1 MNVELPLRCP
11 LRGAWHTHIW
21 RQHRD
26 GQRCTHE
33 RRTTIARNMCTA
45 HRHGLAPCKRPELSH
60 GLSMHATVPTLPHA
74 TSARKASGARND
86 GVAATAF
93 ELPAAACSVCDMFSS
108 CLATSAPALA
118 SASALT
124 LPVRPRAQCAGQQAP
139 LCLRAQWARRPGRHM
154 RARTGR
160 GWHRPLHYES
170 LREY

>member
-1 MNVELPLRCP
+1 
-11 LRGAWHTHIW
+11 
-21 RQHRD
+21 
-26 GQRCTHE
+26 
-33 RRTTIARNMCTA
+33 MCTA

-139 LCLRAQWARRPGRHM
+139 LCACVHNGRGGRADTCGRGQAEDGTGHSTTSRCENISAMFQAPIRSDLEDCREPVGRPGHTC
-154 RARTGR
+154 AC
-160 GWHRPLHYES
+160 
-170 LREY
+170 